1 MIAIRQ
7 IIRPDNKRITI
18 DLPADFSAEEVEIII
33 MPVEDKNLKLKAVR
47 KFGSG
52 KEFTTIRDSFYEPVE
67 DFKEYM

>member
-7 IIRPDNKRITI
+7 ILKPENNRITI
-18 DLPADFSAEEVEIII
+18 DLPADFSTDEVEIII
-33 MPVEDKNLKLKAVR
+33 IPFKDRILKTKSVR

-52 KEFTTIRDSFYEPVE
+52 KESTSIKESFYEPLE